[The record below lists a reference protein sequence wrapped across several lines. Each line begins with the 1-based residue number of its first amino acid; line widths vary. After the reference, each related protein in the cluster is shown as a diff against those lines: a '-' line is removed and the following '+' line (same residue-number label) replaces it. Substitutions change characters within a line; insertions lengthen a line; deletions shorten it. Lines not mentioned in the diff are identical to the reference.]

1 MRCNM
6 PRCGCKPTGNGSVL
20 PKEQGSVK
28 EQRKIRKEVIA
39 MKPMTCECVC
49 LYYDRQEEL
58 YYADL
63 LGERIDLS
71 PEEYAILSAA
81 DGKTDLAR
89 EFPELSP
96 RRLAN
101 LLHRL
106 KNNGLLITKRYEG
119 FVIGRYMVFLVA
131 NRVDRIRTFCGVFN
145 LLLPFASLIFFACGA
160 VSYARC
166 ETIYGDMNYFLY
178 YLLFF
183 LSITAHEFGHFAAAV
198 TYRYYVAHAG
208 VLLLF
213 RIIPLGAYVSCRPDG
228 KVRAK
233 RHKVQFFLAGIEMN
247 FLLAGLFSMLSC
259 IPWALGETFYIAAYS
274 NVILGTVNLL
284 IAPMLDG
291 GKALAAA
298 LGIDDF
304 WTFTRNALSRR
315 HRKRLLHS
323 GAAGWFCLGL
333 STVGALAQVLLIGII
348 LADLI
353 TLVTWVIQLL

>member
-1 MRCNM
+1 
-6 PRCGCKPTGNGSVL
+6 
-20 PKEQGSVK
+20 
-28 EQRKIRKEVIA
+28 
-39 MKPMTCECVC
+39 MKTMTCECVR
-49 LYYDRQEEL
+49 LRYDRQAEL
-58 YYADL
+58 YYADF

-71 PEEYAILSAA
+71 PEEYAILSVA

-96 RRLAN
+96 RRLDS
-101 LLHRL
+101 LLRRL
-106 KNNGLLITKRYEG
+106 KNNGLLMTKRYEG

-131 NRVDRIRTFCGVFN
+131 NRVDRIRTFAGVFN

-160 VSYARC
+160 VSCARC
-166 ETIYGDMNYFLY
+166 EITYGDLNYYLY

-198 TYRYYVAHAG
+198 TYRYYVADVGA
-208 VLLLF
+208 LLLF
-213 RIIPLGAYVSCRPDG
+213 RIIPLGAYVSCKVDG
-228 KVRAK
+228 RVRAK

-259 IPWALGETFYIAAYS
+259 IPWALGETFYAAAYS
-274 NVILGTVNLL
+274 NVFLGVLNLL
-284 IAPMLDG
+284 IAPTLDG
-291 GKALAAA
+291 GKALTAA

-333 STVGALAQVLLIGII
+333 STAGVLAQVLLISI
-348 LADLI
+348 LLI
-353 TLVTWVIQLL
+353 DWGSLIKLVIQLL